1 MFKIIDRLIDGVS
14 MYRLIL
20 YYLIGLLVAAVVL
33 SFFKVL
39 VFNPYYIIISSLIL
53 VGSAWF
59 FNYMLSYI
67 FDAPINPES
76 SIITGLI
83 LALII
88 SPDFS
93 NGFFSATF
101 LLAAT
106 GLAMASKYIF
116 AIKERH
122 IFNPVAIAVV
132 LTALGPHQTAG
143 WWVGSAVLAPFV
155 LIGGIILIRKIRRET
170 MVIIYFAVSLIV
182 TIIYALIDH
191 NSVMLNLKDA
201 ILTSPL
207 LFLGFVMLTE
217 PLTSPTDK
225 KHQNIYGA
233 IVGALIP
240 PQVHL
245 FSFYTTPELA
255 LIIGN
260 VYGYI
265 FGPKSKLFLY
275 VHQKLKIARDTLDF
289 IFIPDKSL
297 AYQPGQYM
305 EWTLPH
311 NKADFRGSRRY
322 FTLASSPTEST
333 LRIGIKFYDRGSSY
347 KQRLLE
353 SDNDTLLIASHIAGD
368 FVMPDDPNIQ
378 LAFIAGGIGITP
390 FRGMIKYLID
400 RKEPRDI
407 VLLYFV
413 SEKDDLA
420 YQEIFDMARK
430 KLNIKVYYCLSRSNL
445 NINSNDGYINT
456 RLTRRAVQQLVPDY
470 LDRRF
475 YLSGSTTIITNAD
488 KILKELGVSR
498 DKIVKDY
505 FPGYL

>member
-1 MFKIIDRLIDGVS
+1 MLKWIDRLIDGVS
-14 MYRLIL
+14 MYRLVL
-20 YYLIGLLVAAVVL
+20 YYLIGLLLAAVVL

-39 VFNPYYIIISSLIL
+39 VYSPYDIIISSLIL

-59 FNYMLSYI
+59 FNYLLSYI

-88 SPDFS
+88 APNFS
-93 NGFFSATF
+93 NGFFSVTF

-122 IFNPVAIAVV
+122 IFNPAAIAVV
-132 LTALGPHQTAG
+132 LTAFGPHQTAD
-143 WWVGSAVLAPFV
+143 WWVGSAVLAPIV
-155 LIGGIILIRKIRRET
+155 LVGGIILIRKIRREV
-170 MVIIYFAVSLIV
+170 MVMIYFAVSLV
-182 TIIYALIDH
+182 VTVLYTIIGHGSIIL
-191 NSVMLNLKDA
+191 SLKGA

-240 PQVHL
+240 PQVNL
-245 FSFYTTPELA
+245 FNFYTTPELA
-255 LIIGN
+255 LVIGN
-260 VYGYI
+260 IYGYI

-275 VHQKLKIARDTLDF
+275 VHQKIKVARDCLDF
-289 IFIPDKSL
+289 IFIPDQPF

-311 NKADFRGSRRY
+311 SKADFRGSRRY
-322 FTLASSPTEST
+322 FTLASSPTESN
-333 LRIGIKFYDRGSSY
+333 LRIGIKFYDKSSSY
-347 KQRLLE
+347 KQRLFD
-353 SDNDTLLIASHIAGD
+353 SNQDTLLIASHVAGD
-368 FVMPDDPNIQ
+368 FTMPKNEKIP

-390 FRGMIKYLID
+390 FRSMIKYLID
-400 RKEPRDI
+400 RNEKRDI

-413 SEKDDLA
+413 SEKDDFA
-420 YQEIFDMARK
+420 YQEIFDLAVK
-430 KLNIKVYYCLSRSNL
+430 KINLRVYYCLSSKT
-445 NINSNDGYINT
+445 SSVNDTRYLRT
-456 RLTRRAVQQLVPDY
+456 RLNKQLIKQLVPDY
-470 LDRRF
+470 YNRDF
-475 YLSGSTTIITNAD
+475 YLSGSATIITSASD
-488 KILKELGVSR
+488 ILKEL
-498 DKIVKDY
+498 DLPANQIKKDY